1 VRDNKRAW
9 IGLTTMAH
17 ARQDSCLPN
26 DSDMKALAGEIKREL
41 ETQTSNIGYFANVV
55 VRLNHIASSVVN
67 RHIVILIASAMHL
80 SWAAALLFAPLH
92 TTGIQLVLDLSF
104 GSHIIAAILCAAVSL
119 SAVVA
124 IFCRNLT
131 LFVFFVLPQ
140 QFLLIASAIGAVYC
154 IIDGKFA
161 DGAVYPRPF
170 IFVDQIYLVL
180 LCVAHGWQT
189 VALWREREVAERR

>member
-1 VRDNKRAW
+1 MRFN
-9 IGLTTMAH
+9 H
-17 ARQDSCLPN
+17 F
-26 DSDMKALAGEIKREL
+26 AG
-41 ETQTSNIGYFANVV
+41 GG
-55 VRLNHIASSVVN
+55 VN
-67 RHIVILIASAMHL
+67 RYIVILIASAMHL

-119 SAVVA
+119 AAVAA
-124 IFCRNLT
+124 IFRMNLMLC
-131 LFVFFVLPQ
+131 LFLVLPQ
-140 QFLLIASAIGAVYC
+140 QFLLIASAIGAIFCV
-154 IIDGKFA
+154 IDGKFA

-189 VALWREREVAERR
+189 MALWREREIAERR

>member
-1 VRDNKRAW
+1 
-9 IGLTTMAH
+9 MAVPRGMFTPGVMKIL
-17 ARQDSCLPN
+17 ARQIQDQT
-26 DSDMKALAGEIKREL
+26 EIA
-41 ETQTSNIGYFANVV
+41 TVIS
-55 VRLNHIASSVVN
+55 RLNRIASVGMN
-67 RHIVILIASAMHL
+67 RYLVILIASAMHL

-92 TTGIQLVLDLSF
+92 TTGIQLVLDLVF
-104 GSHIIAAILCAAVSL
+104 GSHIIASILCAAVSL
-119 SAVVA
+119 AAVAA

-131 LFVFFVLPQ
+131 LFIFLVLPQ

-189 VALWREREVAERR
+189 VALWREREFAERR

>member
-1 VRDNKRAW
+1 
-9 IGLTTMAH
+9 
-17 ARQDSCLPN
+17 
-26 DSDMKALAGEIKREL
+26 MKTLAGQIKREL
-41 ETQTSNIGYFANVV
+41 ETQPASVGYFANLV
-55 VRLNHIASSVVN
+55 VRLNHVTSRVVN
-67 RHIVILIASAMHL
+67 GHIVILVASAMHL

-92 TTGIQLVLDLSF
+92 TTGVQLLLDLSF

-119 SAVVA
+119 AAVAA
-124 IFCRNLT
+124 IFCRNIT
-131 LFVFFVLPQ
+131 LFVFLVLPQ

-154 IIDGKFA
+154 VIDGKFA

-189 VALWREREVAERR
+189 VFLWHQREFA

>member
-1 VRDNKRAW
+1 
-9 IGLTTMAH
+9 
-17 ARQDSCLPN
+17 
-26 DSDMKALAGEIKREL
+26 
-41 ETQTSNIGYFANVV
+41 VV
-55 VRLNHIASSVVN
+55 VRFNHVASGGVN

-104 GSHIIAAILCAAVSL
+104 GSHIIAAILCAVVSL
-119 SAVVA
+119 AAVAA
-124 IFCRNLT
+124 IFRRNLMLC
-131 LFVFFVLPQ
+131 LFLVLPQ
-140 QFLLIASAIGAVYC
+140 QFLLIASAIGAVFC
-154 IIDGKFA
+154 VIDGKFA

-189 VALWREREVAERR
+189 MSLCRECEFAEHR

>member
-1 VRDNKRAW
+1 VRFEKEPQHKRR
-9 IGLTTMAH
+9 TY
-17 ARQDSCLPN
+17 
-26 DSDMKALAGEIKREL
+26 REL
-41 ETQTSNIGYFANVV
+41 KLSRFLEIGNVV
-55 VRLNHIASSVVN
+55 VRFNHFARGGVN

-104 GSHIIAAILCAAVSL
+104 GSHIIAAILCAVVSL
-119 SAVVA
+119 AAVAA
-124 IFCRNLT
+124 IFCRNLM
-131 LFVFFVLPQ
+131 LAVFLVLPQ
-140 QFLLIASAIGAVYC
+140 QFLLIASAIGAIFCV
-154 IIDGKFA
+154 IDGRFA

-189 VALWREREVAERR
+189 MALWRDREFAERRSR

>member
-1 VRDNKRAW
+1 
-9 IGLTTMAH
+9 
-17 ARQDSCLPN
+17 
-26 DSDMKALAGEIKREL
+26 
-41 ETQTSNIGYFANVV
+41 VV
-55 VRLNHIASSVVN
+55 VRFNHFAGGGVN

-119 SAVVA
+119 AAVAA
-124 IFCRNLT
+124 IFCSNLT
-131 LFVFFVLPQ
+131 LFVFLVFPQ
-140 QFLLIASAIGAVYC
+140 QFLLIASAIGAVFC
-154 IIDGKFA
+154 VIDGKFA

-189 VALWREREVAERR
+189 MSLCREREFAERR

>member
-1 VRDNKRAW
+1 MNK
-9 IGLTTMAH
+9 
-17 ARQDSCLPN
+17 
-26 DSDMKALAGEIKREL
+26 
-41 ETQTSNIGYFANVV
+41 Y
-55 VRLNHIASSVVN
+55 
-67 RHIVILIASAMHL
+67 IVILIASAMHL

-119 SAVVA
+119 AAVAA
-124 IFCRNLT
+124 IFRRNLMLC
-131 LFVFFVLPQ
+131 LFLVLPQ
-140 QFLLIASAIGAVYC
+140 QFLLIASAIGAIFC

-189 VALWREREVAERR
+189 ISLCRECEFAEHQ

>member
-1 VRDNKRAW
+1 MNK
-9 IGLTTMAH
+9 
-17 ARQDSCLPN
+17 
-26 DSDMKALAGEIKREL
+26 
-41 ETQTSNIGYFANVV
+41 Y
-55 VRLNHIASSVVN
+55 
-67 RHIVILIASAMHL
+67 IVILIASAMHL

-119 SAVVA
+119 AAVAA
-124 IFCRNLT
+124 IFRRNLMLC
-131 LFVFFVLPQ
+131 LFLVLPQ
-140 QFLLIASAIGAVYC
+140 QFLLIASAIGAIFC
-154 IIDGKFA
+154 IVDGKFA

-189 VALWREREVAERR
+189 RSLCRECEFAEHQ

>member
-1 VRDNKRAW
+1 MRFNHFFGGGVNK
-9 IGLTTMAH
+9 
-17 ARQDSCLPN
+17 
-26 DSDMKALAGEIKREL
+26 
-41 ETQTSNIGYFANVV
+41 Y
-55 VRLNHIASSVVN
+55 
-67 RHIVILIASAMHL
+67 IVILFASAMHL

-104 GSHIIAAILCAAVSL
+104 GSHFIAAILCAAVSL
-119 SAVVA
+119 AAVAA
-124 IFCRNLT
+124 IFCTNLM
-131 LFVFFVLPQ
+131 LCVFLVLPQ
-140 QFLLIASAIGAVYC
+140 QFLLIASAIGAVFC

-189 VALWREREVAERR
+189 MSLCRECEFAEHR